1 MVLVE
6 REGELATLWRQFA
19 ATQDGGGRIV
29 LLPGEAGVG
38 KSALAHA
45 FVEEAATRAR
55 VGWGVCDPLETPRP
69 HGPLRDIAA
78 AVGGELAASVDGT
91 TSVEDLRE
99 HFLAFL
105 TTRPVATVVVIEDLH
120 WVDAATLDLL
130 RFVARRLRDTRAL
143 LLLTYRDDELTPEH
157 PLRSLLGDLAGSG
170 AAIRVPV
177 LPLSVEGLRQL
188 AAEQDIDVASLHRLT
203 GGNAFFA
210 TEVLAEEHDQ
220 LPATVRDAVLARA
233 SRLPTPAR
241 QVLDAVALARPPVP
255 ARMAMEVAGTGPE
268 ALDAAVGLGVLVTDG
283 DGVAFR
289 HDLARQVLDQA
300 VLPGMRAQLHG
311 RALAWLEGRP
321 AADPTDLA
329 HHALGTGDAAASLL
343 HAQRAAEH
351 ATALGS
357 HREAAAHYA
366 RALRYADALP
376 PAELAALL
384 ERHSLACHV
393 TDDADAAVA
402 SRSRAVALRRE
413 LGDPVQ
419 LGDGLRWLSRM
430 SWIAGRNAEAEAHGR
445 EALAVL
451 VGCGDC
457 QPLAMAHSNLAQLA
471 MLARDFHGALAHGA
485 AAIELAERLG
495 DTETVVHA
503 LNNVGA
509 AELLAGMADVGLAKL
524 ERSLELAQ
532 HHGYADHAAR
542 AYCNLGAGMGEI
554 RDYDVATTHV
564 AAGIEFCGD
573 RQLDYFGHYL
583 RAWRARLNLE
593 RGHWVEAE
601 EEALAVLDMPHVAA
615 VTCIVALTVLGRLA
629 VRRGQPD
636 LASGLDDA
644 WALAAETGDLQRT
657 WPVVAGMAERAW
669 WLGRPEEIDQ
679 LTGATFAQA
688 VEFEHPWAI
697 GELGYWRW
705 RAGLLRRLPA
715 AAAAPYQQLAH
726 GSVGEAA
733 AAWRSLGTPFEEAT
747 ALAAS
752 ADVADLERAHVLAT
766 DVGATALR
774 DLVAQRLRDRGGPVP
789 RGPRP
794 STRAHPAGLTPRQV
808 DVLALVTEGLTDA
821 EIAERLFIS
830 PKTAGHHVSAILR
843 KLGLRN
849 RVEIAVAAARLSGTE
864 GT

>member
-6 REGELATLWRQFA
+6 REDELATLWRHFA
-19 ATQDGGGRIV
+19 AAQDHGGRIV

-38 KSALAHA
+38 KSALARA
-45 FVEEAATRAR
+45 FVEGVATRAR
-55 VGWGVCDPLETPRP
+55 VGWGACDPLETPRP

-91 TSVEDLRE
+91 TSADDLRE
-99 HFLAFL
+99 RFLGFL
-105 TTRPVATVVVIEDLH
+105 TTRPVATVVVMDDLH

-130 RFVARRLRDTRAL
+130 RFVARRLADTRAL
-143 LLLTYRDDELTPEH
+143 LLLTYRDDELTLEH
-157 PLRSLLGDLAGSG
+157 PLRSLLGDLAG
-170 AAIRVPV
+170 AAAVVRLPV

-210 TEVLAEEHDQ
+210 TEVLAAEHEQ
-220 LPATVRDAVLARA
+220 LPVTVRDAVLARV
-233 SRLPTPAR
+233 SRLPAPAR

-255 ARMAMEVAGTGPE
+255 TRMAMEVAGTGSE
-268 ALDAAVGLGVLVTDG
+268 ALDSAVGLGVLLADG
-283 DGVAFR
+283 GGVAFR
-289 HDLARQVLDQA
+289 HDLARRVVDQA
-300 VLPGMRAQLHG
+300 VPPGRRVDLHG
-311 RALAWLEGRP
+311 RALAWLERQP
-321 AADPTDLA
+321 APDPTDLA
-329 HHALGTGDAAASLL
+329 HHAQGTGDVAATLL
-343 HAQRAAEH
+343 HSRRAAEH

-366 RALRYADALP
+366 RALQHGDGLP
-376 PAELAALL
+376 ATELAALL
-384 ERHSLACHV
+384 EQHSLACYV
-393 TDDADAAVA
+393 IDDADTAVA
-402 SRSRAVALRRE
+402 SRSRAVAIRRE

-451 VGCGDC
+451 AGCGDC

-471 MLARDFHGALAHGA
+471 MLARDLHGAVAHGG
-485 AAIELAERLG
+485 AAIDLAERLG

-509 AELLAGMADVGLAKL
+509 AEYLAGMTDAGLTKL
-524 ERSLELAQ
+524 ERSLKLAQ
-532 HHGYADHAAR
+532 RHGYDDHAAR
-542 AYCNLGAGMGEI
+542 AHCNLGSGMAEI
-554 RDYDVATTHV
+554 REYDAAARHV

-601 EEALAVLDMPHVAA
+601 DEALAVLGMPHVAA

-629 VRRGQPD
+629 VRRGE
-636 LASGLDDA
+636 AGAATSLDDA
-644 WALAAETGDLQRT
+644 WALAAGTEDLQRT
-657 WPVVAGMAERAW
+657 WPVVAGMAERSW
-669 WLGRPEEIDQ
+669 WLERPEEIDE
-679 LTGATFAQA
+679 LTGATYERA
-688 VEFEHPWAI
+688 VRLEHAWAI

-705 RAGLLRRLPA
+705 RAGLLSRLPA
-715 AAAAPYQQLAH
+715 TAAFPYQLLAH
-726 GSVGEAA
+726 GTPAEAA
-733 AAWRSLGTPFEEAT
+733 AQWQSLGTPFEEAS

-752 ADVADLERAHVLAT
+752 TDLADLERAHCLA
-766 DVGATALR
+766 DDLGAASLR
-774 DLVAQRLRDRGGPVP
+774 DRVTQRLRDRGDPVP

-794 STRAHPAGLTPRQV
+794 STRAHPHGLTPRQV

-849 RVEIAVAAARLSGTE
+849 RVEIAVAAARVGGWGRT
-864 GT
+864 